1 MKGSGFVFGYIHL
14 LYYKCHKINPNRVG
28 LYIDSSYWI
37 KNKKATTN
45 PVNKKV
51 KKRIQYAVTVT
62 LNHDKIGKNPERITK
77 INPVINKYK

>member
-37 KNKKATTN
+37 KNKKETTN
-45 PVNKKV
+45 PINKKV
-51 KKRIQYAVTVT
+51 KKRIQYVVTVT